1 MKKLFIGLL
10 MFALA
15 TPVLAAQ
22 ASIPGWND
30 LTAAQKAQFN
40 LDVAKKAAAK
50 KAVPVKAQDLEEWV
64 NLGKSIGV
72 GFASTAEELGM
83 GVDKLMNTTTGKI
96 AMFLIVWNYI
106 GDQFV
111 GIVGGVFWFLIM
123 LPAWTYY
130 FKRWVLVPTYSYHEN
145 GKRKSLT
152 YEKSR
157 SADAVAYFTAALLII
172 LGAGFILIF

>member
-15 TPVLAAQ
+15 TPVFANQ
-22 ASIPGWND
+22 ASIPGWSD
-30 LTAAQKAQFN
+30 LSAEQQAQFN

-50 KAVPVKAQDLEEWV
+50 KAVPVQAQDLEEWV

-96 AMFLIVWNYI
+96 AMFLIVWNYV

-111 GIVGGVFWFLIM
+111 GIVGGILWYMIM
-123 LPAWTYY
+123 LPSWMYY
-130 FKRWVLVPTYSYHEN
+130 FKRWVLVPTYTYHEN

-152 YEKSR
+152 YEKNR
-157 SADAVAYFTAALLII
+157 SPESVAYFTVALLII